1 MKRAAPQQKTRVC
14 GQRKERK
21 DETAKAT
28 NVTHKMKP
36 RSLAPRYVSVSYTKI
51 RKKNKKLKANV
62 GNILFFSTNPISW
75 AQCSTALA
83 ISP

>member
-21 DETAKAT
+21 DETAKVT

-62 GNILFFSTNPISW
+62 GNILFFSTK
-75 AQCSTALA
+75 QE
-83 ISP
+83 